1 MDKMC
6 FGSNFSDGRVQQHG
20 VGADSAGDPIC
31 EIRRASPTE
40 QLSETHVNLIFF
52 LLYYVLLLR
61 SATVFISLGTE
72 VYDGEGGPYFCDVKP
87 CDQ

>member
-6 FGSNFSDGRVQQHG
+6 LGSNSSDGRVQQHG
-20 VGADSAGDPIC
+20 VGADSAGDPIY

-52 LLYYVLLLR
+52 SFVLLR
-61 SATVFISLGTE
+61 SATVFISLGMK
-72 VYDGEGGPYFCDVKP
+72 VYDGKGGPYFCDVKP